1 MLSEK
6 LAAQVRIT
14 FALFSVVVMLSNID
28 RRNYMLRRFVSVIAV
43 LVSLILPSWAF
54 AAVEINT
61 ADQAQ
66 LDSIAGI
73 GPATS
78 RAILEERK
86 KNGNFKDW
94 ADLEQRVRGIG
105 ERNSVKLSAAGLVV
119 NGQQRNAQAAA
130 EKTAHPVRMSKGM
143 KEHKADTKAD
153 HKADHKADKDV
164 QSTDGDSKGGDA
176 RR

>member
-1 MLSEK
+1 MLK
-6 LAAQVRIT
+6 R
-14 FALFSVVVMLSNID
+14 FA
-28 RRNYMLRRFVSVIAV
+28 RCIAV
-43 LVSLILPSWAF
+43 LVSLLVTPWAL
-54 AAVEINT
+54 ASVEINT

-119 NGQQRNAQAAA
+119 NGQQRSTLTPQDKSAQPMKVSKTSKEVKDANKDEKNSPQSGEAA
-130 EKTAHPVRMSKGM
+130 KTGEAKR
-143 KEHKADTKAD
+143 
-153 HKADHKADKDV
+153 
-164 QSTDGDSKGGDA
+164 
-176 RR
+176 

>member
-1 MLSEK
+1 MFKKYALIIAALLSS
-6 LAAQVRIT
+6 LAMSA
-14 FALFSVVVMLSNID
+14 
-28 RRNYMLRRFVSVIAV
+28 
-43 LVSLILPSWAF
+43 AF

-61 ADQAQ
+61 ADQSQ

-86 KNGNFKDW
+86 KHGNFKDW

-119 NGQQRNAQAAA
+119 NGQQRQVPVAT
-130 EKTAHPVRMSKGM
+130 EKPGKIVRA
-143 KEHKADTKAD
+143 KADAGKP
-153 HKADHKADKDV
+153 
-164 QSTDGDSKGGDA
+164 
-176 RR
+176 

>member
-1 MLSEK
+1 MLK
-6 LAAQVRIT
+6 K
-14 FALFSVVVMLSNID
+14 F
-28 RRNYMLRRFVSVIAV
+28 VIAV
-43 LVSLILPSWAF
+43 AAFASLMLMSSAF

-86 KNGNFKDW
+86 KNGNYKDW

-119 NGQQRNAQAAA
+119 NGQPRNAG
-130 EKTAHPVRMSKGM
+130 TAPEHPARPAKVTKPANEVREVKATNDVKDAGKGVEV
-143 KEHKADTKAD
+143 KH
-153 HKADHKADKDV
+153 
-164 QSTDGDSKGGDA
+164 
-176 RR
+176 

>member
-1 MLSEK
+1 MLK
-6 LAAQVRIT
+6 KFVITVAA
-14 FALFSVVVMLSNID
+14 
-28 RRNYMLRRFVSVIAV
+28 IA
-43 LVSLILPSWAF
+43 SLMFMSSSF

-86 KNGNFKDW
+86 KNGNYKDW

-119 NGQQRNAQAAA
+119 NGQPRSAG
-130 EKTAHPVRMSKGM
+130 TASEHPGRPAKVTKPA
-143 KEHKADTKAD
+143 KEIREVKADVNGSGKGVD
-153 HKADHKADKDV
+153 
-164 QSTDGDSKGGDA
+164 KGGEA
-176 RR
+176 KH